1 MKPVPRNDRL
11 DSDCL
16 PAANCTGS
24 SRCTGPMKPKKILIV
39 EDDKVIQKLIA
50 DTLKAAGY

>member
-1 MKPVPRNDRL
+1 
-11 DSDCL
+11 
-16 PAANCTGS
+16 
-24 SRCTGPMKPKKILIV
+24 MKPKKILIV